1 MLEARDEGRT
11 VVLSTHNMSQA
22 EALCEYVC
30 IIAGGRKVLD
40 GRVRDLRR
48 AHRGERY
55 SVEFDSRS
63 AAVDRFMETTTLL
76 RSRVRNGPRWEV
88 EPLPGVDA
96 RRLLSEVSALDVPL
110 LRFEH
115 VEPSLHEIF
124 VRQVGEAAA
133 SEAG

>member
-1 MLEARDEGRT
+1 
-11 VVLSTHNMSQA
+11 
-22 EALCEYVC
+22 
-30 IIAGGRKVLD
+30 VLD

-63 AAVDRFMETTTLL
+63 AAVDRFMETTALL
-76 RSRVRNGPRWEV
+76 RSRVRSGPRWEI